1 MLFRTM
7 SLPKKLLAGA
17 LLVAATWLVAEVAAW
32 AGLLALDGRA
42 FRPGRLAAERERVVA
57 SEGRALAEGPVPS
70 RRPLP
75 DPGVSEEVLHPFLG
89 YVVDPE
95 INERPERVAG
105 GALRVGQL
113 GFWQVPAPGGAR
125 RGGEVRVGVFGGS
138 VAMLFAFEGREALVR
153 ALAEVP
159 AFRGRRI
166 VVRCFALGGY
176 KQPQQHMALAWLLL
190 LGERLDVVVNLDGF
204 NEVALPWADNVPR
217 HVFPLYP
224 RNWDLLT
231 RTLDD
236 REEQRRA
243 GLVAYLEGE
252 RADLAR
258 AFSRPPLAASPLANL
273 VWRWRDRRL
282 ERAIGAAQRH
292 LAAGGPRGRR
302 FGVRGPRRAYASDE
316 ALFADLARSWRDASL
331 QMHLLATANGV
342 PYFHFLQPNQYLP
355 GAKPMGRGE
364 RERAIDPGHV
374 YREAVER
381 GYPLLRREG
390 EELVRRGVAF
400 ADLTQV
406 FAGVEEPLYIDR
418 CCHVDR
424 RGSEILGERIGRVI
438 AGALTPGG

>member
-1 MLFRTM
+1 M
-7 SLPKKLLAGA
+7 SLPRKLLAGA
-17 LLVAATWLVAEVAAW
+17 LLVTATWLVAEVAAW
-32 AGLLALDGRA
+32 AGFLALDGRA
-42 FRPGRLAAERERVVA
+42 FSPGRLAAERARVVA
-57 SEGRALAEGPVPS
+57 SEGRAAAEGPVPAG
-70 RRPLP
+70 RPLP
-75 DPGVSEEVLHPFLG
+75 DPSVSEEVLHPFLG

-95 INERPERVAG
+95 INARPERVAS
-105 GALRVGQL
+105 GALRVGRL
-113 GFWQVPAPGGAR
+113 GFWQVPGPGGTR
-125 RGGEVRVGVFGGS
+125 RGNEVRVGVFGGS
-138 VAMLFAFEGREALVR
+138 VAMLFAFEGREALAR

-159 AFRGRRI
+159 AFRGRPI

-231 RTLDD
+231 SPLDD
-236 REEQRRA
+236 REELRRA

-252 RADLAR
+252 RAALAQ
-258 AFSRPPLAASPLANL
+258 AFSLPPLAASPLANL

-282 ERAIGAAQRH
+282 EREVQAAQRD
-292 LAAGGPRGRR
+292 LVAGGPRGRR
-302 FGVRGPRRAYASDE
+302 YQVRGPRRAYPSDE
-316 ALFADLARSWRDASL
+316 ALLADLARGWRDASL

-342 PYFHFLQPNQYLP
+342 PYFHFLQPNQYVP
-355 GAKPMGRGE
+355 GAKPMGREE

-381 GYPLLRREG
+381 GYPLLHREG
-390 EELVRRGVAF
+390 KELARRGVAF
-400 ADLTQV
+400 TDLTEV
-406 FAGVEEPLYIDR
+406 FAGVEEPLYIDQ

-424 RGSEILGERIGRVI
+424 RGSEILGERIGRAI
-438 AGALTPGG
+438 AEGLARR